1 MRQDKARE
9 GGGNDG
15 KEGSVKEEVEEE
27 ARESV
32 YLRIE
37 KRARRRARIQLR
49 PVRRGVGMPP
59 CFILRCIATCRRPR
73 DRVVERGRT
82 DHELNN

>member
-1 MRQDKARE
+1 
-9 GGGNDG
+9 
-15 KEGSVKEEVEEE
+15 VKEKVEEE
-27 ARESV
+27 EKEESV

-59 CFILRCIATCRRPR
+59 CFVLRCIATRRRPR
-73 DRVVERGRT
+73 DRRGAI
-82 DHELNN
+82 